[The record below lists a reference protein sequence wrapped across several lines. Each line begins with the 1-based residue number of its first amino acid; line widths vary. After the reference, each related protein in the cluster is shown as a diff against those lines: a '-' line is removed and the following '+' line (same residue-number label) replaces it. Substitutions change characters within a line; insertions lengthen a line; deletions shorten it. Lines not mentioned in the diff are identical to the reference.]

1 VAIVS
6 KLKELEIAGVTVF
19 HGIEGFGA
27 HKQLHTTRL
36 ENLFVGLPIVV
47 EAVDIPDRIELAAAA
62 LDEMVVEGLV
72 TIQDLTAT
80 RYMKDPKLER

>member
-1 VAIVS
+1 
-6 KLKELEIAGVTVF
+6 
-19 HGIEGFGA
+19 
-27 HKQLHTTRL
+27 
-36 ENLFVGLPIVV
+36 VV